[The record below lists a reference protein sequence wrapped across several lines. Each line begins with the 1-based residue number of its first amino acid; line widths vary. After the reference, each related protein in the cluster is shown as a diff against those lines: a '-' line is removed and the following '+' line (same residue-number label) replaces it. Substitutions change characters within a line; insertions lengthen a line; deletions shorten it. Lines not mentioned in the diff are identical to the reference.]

1 LIHDSREEPVVSIV
15 EGDDDLVLFADVV
28 SLEGSGDHLLG
39 FGEGGFGKERVENFV
54 LFADFNGFFIDHLQ
68 VGVDDFVVEPE
79 SE

>member
-1 LIHDSREEPVVSIV
+1 MGAVV
-15 EGDDDLVLFADVV
+15 EGDDDFVLFADVV

-54 LFADFNGFFIDHLQ
+54 LFVDFGGFFIDHLQ
-68 VGVDDFVVEPE
+68 VGVDDFVIEPD